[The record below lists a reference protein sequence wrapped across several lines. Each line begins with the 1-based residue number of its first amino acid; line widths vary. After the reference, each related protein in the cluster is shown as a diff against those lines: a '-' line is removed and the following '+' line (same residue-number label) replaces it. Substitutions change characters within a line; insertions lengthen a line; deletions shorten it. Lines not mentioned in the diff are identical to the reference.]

1 METNAKS
8 QLNKL
13 VNVYSSILPTYT
25 FPWIML
31 TLAAIAQF
39 FAWFGG
45 RYLFPKAGLCKRIFL
60 LWCVALLQFVILI
73 PTIGVS
79 TEILGHSESFIV
91 ILFITF
97 QLLIFIILNKFTLKS
112 SFTKNH
118 LISFILIM
126 FAVILSRTNYIK

>member
-1 METNAKS
+1 METNAKT

-13 VNVYSSILPTYT
+13 ANIYSSLLPLTT

-31 TLAAIAQF
+31 IFAAIAQF

-60 LWCVALLQFVILI
+60 LWCIALLQFVILI

-112 SFTKNH
+112 SFTKSH
-118 LISFILIM
+118 LISFILII
-126 FAVILSRTNYIK
+126 FAVIFSRTNYIK